1 MGTNHSGIEGDS
13 ISRAGSGARP
23 PLLSASR
30 SETSPVSVQSALRE
44 VRPDDLD
51 AIFDDALFGA
61 PELEAAS
68 DEVARAPEGRA
79 PVPVGAVEWYVE
91 RGAQAVG
98 PFRLERLRELWHQGE
113 LGPDTLFWCEAWPN
127 WMPLSHAPELVAALT
142 IAGLPTVSVTATPAS
157 SKKAGSEAKKVV
169 SALPSLVA
177 EEEAWLRKMKEDR
190 EQAQEE
196 ERSALLDAP
205 SAPLPSPVVPA
216 HFVPLAPPV
225 PQAAPVATAGLLA
238 PVPPQ
243 MGGPVAPYPY
253 PYPGLGV
260 PLAPPVAPPMMAAPV
275 PVEAPA
281 PSRRGLLGVAGV
293 VAGSTAVGLIVGAL
307 FLMPRLQGAPVP
319 QREVS
324 PPAVTSPVVAAAPVV
339 QQPAPVAQQPAPV
352 AQPVVSAPQPPP
364 AVVPAPEAQA
374 AKVITA
380 PAPSAPVA
388 APEQPRKVA
397 EVAPVAPEKALPGRR
412 LAAVRPE
419 ESAPAPQL
427 RSQPQPAPVA
437 PVASPAH
444 EALEEDKG
452 ADDPTN
458 IDDSIDKDFERELGF
473 AKDSPKN
480 KPEDPRSKRTVYL
493 PPEPGTALQ
502 ESLSTSDIV
511 QVVSAH
517 KDSILSCIEAHEP
530 PRTSDS
536 GKDRF
541 VLRWRVQTSGSAS
554 DVQMET
560 DSLKGTPF
568 ARCMEGA
575 VRSWK
580 FPQHRVQSS
589 EPIRFPFTY

>member
-1 MGTNHSGIEGDS
+1 MGTNHSGIGGDS

-61 PELEAAS
+61 PELEAVS
-68 DEVARAPEGRA
+68 DEAARAPEGRA
-79 PVPVGAVEWYVE
+79 PVAVGAVDWYVE
-91 RGAQAVG
+91 RGAQAAG

-113 LGPDTLFWCEAWPN
+113 LGPDTLFWCEAWSN
-127 WMPLSHAPELVAALT
+127 WIPLSHVPELVAALT
-142 IAGLPTVSVTATPAS
+142 VAGLPTVGVDASVAAAPAP
-157 SKKAGSEAKKVV
+157 SKKAGSEEKKVA

-177 EEEAWLRKMKEDR
+177 EEEAWLRKMEEER
-190 EQAQEE
+190 EQAREE

-205 SAPLPSPVVPA
+205 SAPIPT
-216 HFVPLAPPV
+216 PV
-225 PQAAPVATAGLLA
+225 PQVAPVA
-238 PVPPQ
+238 
-243 MGGPVAPYPY
+243 PVAPYAY

-260 PLAPPVAPPMMAAPV
+260 PMAPPVVPPMMAAPV

-281 PSRRGLLGVAGV
+281 PSRRGLLRVAGAV
-293 VAGSTAVGLIVGAL
+293 VGSTAVGVVVGAL
-307 FLMPRLQGAPVP
+307 FLMPRLHGAPAP
-319 QREVS
+319 RTEVS
-324 PPAVTSPVVAAAPVV
+324 PPPVASPVASAPVVAAAPVV
-339 QQPAPVAQQPAPV
+339 QQTAPVAQQPAPV
-352 AQPVVSAPQPPP
+352 AQPVVTAPQPPP
-364 AVVPAPEAQA
+364 AVVPAPEKQE
-374 AKVITA
+374 AKVIA
-380 PAPSAPVA
+380 ASAPSAPVA
-388 APEQPRKVA
+388 APEKPRKVA
-397 EVAPVAPEKALPGRR
+397 EATPVTHEKPLPGPR
-412 LAAVRPE
+412 LASVRPE
-419 ESAPAPQL
+419 ESASASQR
-427 RSQPQPAPVA
+427 RSQPPPAPEA
-437 PVASPAH
+437 PVSSPGH
-444 EALEEDKG
+444 RALEDDKG
-452 ADDPTN
+452 AADPTD

-473 AKDSPKN
+473 SKDSPKH
-480 KPEDPRSKRTVYL
+480 KPDDPRSKRTVYL
-493 PPEPGTALQ
+493 PPEPGKAVP

-517 KDSILSCIEAHEP
+517 KDAILSCIEAHEP